1 MRFLIILFIGLFF
14 QTASFAQID
23 SKEMQDGMEKM
34 TKELQEQLKNFNF
47 EDFPIDSALLKNF
60 KFPEGFNA
68 ENFIM
73 PNDLDINAMMKMM
86 ERQMSQIDIE
96 GMAKMMEENM
106 SKIDFAEME
115 KMMEPFMKGEF
126 FMMPF
131 PENNQE
137 QEPEEKQLTPKEEK
151 KQQKKEK
158 KKKKK
163 QKTYKM

>member
-23 SKEMQDGMEKM
+23 SKEMQEDMEKM
-34 TKELQEQLKNFNF
+34 TKELQEQFKNFNL
-47 EDFPIDSALLKNF
+47 EELQIDTMLLKNF

-73 PNDLDINAMMKMM
+73 PNDLDLNGIMQMM
-86 ERQMSQIDIE
+86 EKQMGQLDIE
-96 GMAKMMEENM
+96 GIAKLMEENM

-115 KMMEPFMKGEF
+115 KMMEPFLKGEIF
-126 FMMPF
+126 ALPI

-137 QEPEEKQLTPKEEK
+137 EDGEQTTPKEEK
-151 KQQKKEK
+151 KK

-163 QKTYKM
+163 QKSYKM

>member
-23 SKEMQDGMEKM
+23 SKEMQEGMEKM
-34 TKELQEQLKNFNF
+34 TKELQEQLKNFNL
-47 EDFPIDSALLKNF
+47 EDFPIDTAMLKNF

-86 ERQMSQIDIE
+86 ERQMSQLDIE

-126 FMMPF
+126 FALPMP
-131 PENNQE
+131 EDNQE
-137 QEPEEKQLTPKEEK
+137 QKEGEKQLTPKEKK
-151 KQQKKEK
+151 KQQKQQ
-158 KKKKK
+158 KKK

>member
-1 MRFLIILFIGLFF
+1 MRILTILFIGLFF
-14 QTASFAQID
+14 QTVSFAQID
-23 SKEMQDGMEKM
+23 SKEMQEGMEKM

-47 EDFPIDSALLKNF
+47 EDFPIDTAILKNF

-68 ENFIM
+68 ENFVM

-86 ERQMSQIDIE
+86 ERQMSQLDIE

-126 FMMPF
+126 FALPMP
-131 PENNQE
+131 EDNQE
-137 QEPEEKQLTPKEEK
+137 QKEGEKEVSPNDGK
-151 KQQKKEK
+151 KKNK

>member
-23 SKEMQDGMEKM
+23 SKEMQDEMEKM

-60 KFPEGFNA
+60 NFPEGFNA
-68 ENFIM
+68 ENFVM
-73 PNDLDINAMMKMM
+73 PNDIDMNGLMKMM
-86 ERQMSQIDIE
+86 EKQMSQLDIE
-96 GMAKMMEENM
+96 GIAKMMEENM

-126 FMMPF
+126 FALPI
-131 PENNQE
+131 PEGNQE
-137 QEPEEKQLTPKEEK
+137 QKEGEKQATPKEEK
-151 KQQKKEK
+151 KQK

>member
-14 QTASFAQID
+14 QTASFAQVD
-23 SKEMQDGMEKM
+23 SKEMQENMEKM
-34 TKELQEQLKNFNF
+34 TKELQEQLKNFNL
-47 EDFPIDSALLKNF
+47 EELQIDTMLLKNF

-73 PNDLDINAMMKMM
+73 PNDLDLNGIMQMM
-86 ERQMSQIDIE
+86 EKQMGQLDIE
-96 GMAKMMEENM
+96 GIAKLMEENM

-115 KMMEPFMKGEF
+115 KMMEPFLKGEIF
-126 FMMPF
+126 ALPI

-137 QEPEEKQLTPKEEK
+137 EDGEQTTPKEEK
-151 KQQKKEK
+151 KK

-163 QKTYKM
+163 QKSYKM